1 MNTLKVLLIGQKP
14 KRDEELISL
23 NFDQRMK
30 QKILDNNFTSKLD
43 KQYDELSKISYPQK
57 EVELDIVLSQN
68 LKSRQIRG
76 DEKNENP
83 NSFSKSPNLDIRLHE
98 SCRIMADWI
107 SLLDKKLSLAE
118 PKELKEI

>member
-1 MNTLKVLLIGQKP
+1 
-14 KRDEELISL
+14 
-23 NFDQRMK
+23 MK

-76 DEKNENP
+76 DEKNENS